1 MLADAYDS
9 RAQLQ
14 RLRVHV
20 PDRPGV
26 LAGITQALGAERI
39 NIEDFELHH
48 LSPER
53 GGTLTLLVGGE
64 DEAARAAKMLE
75 RQGYRVVVSPVLR
88 VKIEPAGVLAGH
100 IAVPGDK
107 SISHRAVLL
116 GSLTDGETRVRGFG
130 RSADTQSTVDAM
142 RALGVQ
148 IDDVAEDELARPRR
162 RPART
167 ARARGVRST
176 AGNAG
181 TLMRL
186 LAGLLAGQDGRFEL
200 TGDESLRARPM
211 DRVAEPLTRMGARIE
226 TTDGLPPL
234 AIHGSAALQAID
246 YALPVASAQVKSA
259 ILLAG
264 LNATGTTTVVE
275 PAPTRDHTELMLESA
290 GARVRRRPN
299 SVSIDPAEPPAP
311 AGGRR
316 PRRLLRGRAVHRRRD
331 AARRLRADDPRCRA
345 QPAPHG
351 SPRPC
356 SSAWARGSA
365 SSTAA
370 SVGGEWVGDIDVR
383 SAELTAT
390 DVGADEVPMLV
401 DELPLFALAAGMR
414 PRRQQGHRR
423 RRAPRQ
429 GNGPH
434 RNRDEWRCGHLASAS
449 RRRDDGFD
457 VRGVPTRPSGGDMSS
472 DGDHRIAMLAAVA
485 GLVSREG
492 VDVGGAEAVAISFPG
507 FFDLLESVSRR

>member
-1 MLADAYDS
+1 M
-9 RAQLQ
+9 
-14 RLRVHV
+14 
-20 PDRPGV
+20 
-26 LAGITQALGAERI
+26 
-39 NIEDFELHH
+39 
-48 LSPER
+48 
-53 GGTLTLLVGGE
+53 
-64 DEAARAAKMLE
+64 
-75 RQGYRVVVSPVLR
+75 
-88 VKIEPAGVLAGH
+88 KIEPAGFLAGH

-107 SISHRAVLL
+107 SISHRAVLV

-148 IDDVAEDELARPRR
+148 IDDVAEDELLVHGVGLRGLRE
-162 RPART
+162 PA
-167 ARARGVRST
+167 APID

-186 LAGLLAGQDGRFEL
+186 LAGVLAGQDGRFEL
-200 TGDESLRARPM
+200 TGDDSLRARPM

-234 AIHGSAALQAID
+234 VIHGSATLKAID

-264 LNATGTTTVVE
+264 LNATGTTTTIE

-299 SVSIDPAEPPAP
+299 SVSIDPPARLHLP
-311 AGGRR
+311 EVNVPGDFSAVAPFIIAATLLAGSELTIHGVGLN
-316 PRRLLRGRAVHRRRD
+316 PRRTGLLTVLERMGARVSIVDRRK
-331 AARRLRADDPRCRA
+331 L
-345 QPAPHG
+345 
-351 SPRPC
+351 
-356 SSAWARGSA
+356 
-365 SSTAA
+365 
-370 SVGGEWVGDIDVR
+370 GGEWVGDIDVR

-401 DELPLFALAAGMR
+401 DELPLFALAAGSAR
-414 PRRQQGHRR
+414 GDSKVTGAGELRVKETDRIETVTNGL
-423 RRAPRQ
+423 RALGVRIK
-429 GNGPH
+429 
-434 RNRDEWRCGHLASAS
+434 A
-449 RRRDDGFD
+449 RDDGFD
-457 VRGVPTRPSGGDMSS
+457 VRGVPTRPVGGDMSS